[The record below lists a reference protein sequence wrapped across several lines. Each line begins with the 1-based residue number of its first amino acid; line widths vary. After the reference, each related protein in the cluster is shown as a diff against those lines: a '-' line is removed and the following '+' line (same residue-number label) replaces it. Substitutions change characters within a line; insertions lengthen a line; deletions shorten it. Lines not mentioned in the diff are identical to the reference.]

1 MKIRIQNFTRS
12 ALSEKSGL
20 QLRKEINDSLEN
32 NPKEKIVLDFENI
45 NLFATPFFNSCIG
58 YFILNNKKDVVDK
71 IIEIQNISDLGTET
85 YTHSYNNALDILEKG
100 NLQDLNEIIENT
112 MKEI

>member
-45 NLFATPFFNSCIG
+45 T
-58 YFILNNKKDVVDK
+58 
-71 IIEIQNISDLGTET
+71 
-85 YTHSYNNALDILEKG
+85 
-100 NLQDLNEIIENT
+100 
-112 MKEI
+112 